1 MTRGMAYSFLF
12 ALIILFGS
20 APFDPASATLIFDST
35 IDITGTGLGA
45 VDTVLTIQKQGN
57 NTSDQGCVGRNTS
70 GCPGGTLNSTPSDP
84 LRVIGGTLGGDEQTG
99 NSQTKTVP
107 VGTLTGTTLR
117 VVFNPVEPGNNNN
130 NLNLNTLVLTV
141 YNGVTGATKFTASC
155 DATVCKSYLAVDLG
169 TGKSGFVFKLSTTD
183 AALFAASG
191 IVAADRIGLSASTSN
206 VQGGHETFFLDAPA
220 PAIATPEPSSLLLL
234 GSGLAGLGLWKRARR
249 KGTQV

>member
-57 NTSDQGCVGRNTS
+57 TTSDQGCVGRNTS

-84 LRVIGGTLGGDEQTG
+84 LRVIGGTLCGNEQRG
-99 NSQTKTVP
+99 YAQTKTVP

-117 VVFNPVEPGNNNN
+117 VGFYPVKPGNKTN
-130 NLNLNTLVLTV
+130 NLNLN
-141 YNGVTGATKFTASC
+141 
-155 DATVCKSYLAVDLG
+155 
-169 TGKSGFVFKLSTTD
+169 
-183 AALFAASG
+183 
-191 IVAADRIGLSASTSN
+191 
-206 VQGGHETFFLDAPA
+206 
-220 PAIATPEPSSLLLL
+220 
-234 GSGLAGLGLWKRARR
+234 
-249 KGTQV
+249 